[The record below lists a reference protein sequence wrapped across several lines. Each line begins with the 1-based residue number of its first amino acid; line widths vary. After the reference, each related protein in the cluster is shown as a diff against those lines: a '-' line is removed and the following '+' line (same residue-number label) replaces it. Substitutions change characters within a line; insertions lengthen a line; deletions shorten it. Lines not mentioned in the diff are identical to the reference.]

1 MCEYGRKSMIIGENI
16 KARRTCS
23 RGERNIK
30 IAASSSEVS
39 LIFPQLHLSKLK
51 EKLCHPDLTKC
62 GEPCDPLEKI
72 INFYVK
78 YWF

>member
-1 MCEYGRKSMIIGENI
+1 MTIFI
-16 KARRTCS
+16 KTRGRRTCS

-78 YWF
+78 